1 MAHIRIELEGD
12 KYRLSINDA
21 DEWVSSDGPMQEI
34 LVDMLNEEAPMSFFK
49 TPDVPDPENRA
60 IRFAVIRL
68 EALKITIL
76 TIAYKV
82 HAPKPYDP
90 KYELNEETPQY

>member
-1 MAHIRIELEGD
+1 MAHIRIELHGD

-34 LVDMLNEEAPMSFFK
+34 LAGMLNDEAPMSSFK
-49 TPDVPDPENRA
+49 TPDVPDPENSA

-68 EALKITIL
+68 EALNTTIL
-76 TIAYKV
+76 TIAYNT
-82 HAPKPYDP
+82 HDPKPYEPD
-90 KYELNEETPQY
+90 KETPQY